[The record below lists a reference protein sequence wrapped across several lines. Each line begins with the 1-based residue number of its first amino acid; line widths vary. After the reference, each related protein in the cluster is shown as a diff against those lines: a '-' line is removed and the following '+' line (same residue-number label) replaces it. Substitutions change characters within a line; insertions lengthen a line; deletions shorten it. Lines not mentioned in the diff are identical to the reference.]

1 MEETSYMYTRVL
13 LCASILLSSGCTAL
27 YTSPTVSEIPEGS
40 EEAARKGYSVTIIEL
55 TPASAQQANTSVAAV
70 ASLPPEFDSASVG
83 RAFQV
88 APGYSAGR
96 GVGQIGRASA
106 PANKSAPMRL
116 PPMQEIQPYYLG
128 VGDVVAITRENATG
142 GVDQL
147 NLRVQDNGAITVPGV
162 GSVPVAELTLDAVRE
177 ALLRAFVDSGVNPT
191 FALEIVEFNARS
203 ASVGGAVATPA
214 RVPVTFSPLRLQDAI
229 QEAGGVALADV
240 DDATVFLNRNDDVYT
255 IPLRALYSSGPASK
269 IQLQDGDFV
278 FVDVGL
284 TEEARRRAFDEALEL
299 RKIEVENLR
308 IRNED
313 ARAAADNAR
322 FQSDRFDRLQ
332 STFLRR
338 LELGAVKREYAY
350 LTGEVNN
357 PLRFPL
363 PFETTAS
370 LADILHENRGI
381 SIITGDYE
389 EIYLIRTA
397 PSDMTKVS
405 AYHLNAANAA
415 GMALATRV
423 ALAPNDVVFVAE
435 QPVTTWNRVLSQILP
450 GSAVGAANTV
460 ANVSN

>member
-1 MEETSYMYTRVL
+1 MSVRFFLCVSVL
-13 LCASILLSSGCTAL
+13 LSTGCTAI

-55 TPASAQQANTSVAAV
+55 TPASVTQANVSALTA
-70 ASLPPEFDSASVG
+70 ASLPPAFDAANVE
-83 RAFQV
+83 RAFQTD
-88 APGYSAGR
+88 AGYNSSR
-96 GVGQIGRASA
+96 GVGPIGRVNA
-106 PANKSAPMRL
+106 PSGEKAPTRL
-116 PPMQEIQPYYLG
+116 PPQSESPPYFLG
-128 VGDVVAITRENATG
+128 VGDVVAIAREDDAGSVET
-142 GVDQL
+142 L
-147 NLRVQDNGAITVPGV
+147 NLRVQDNGVIAVPGV
-162 GSVPVAELTLDAVRE
+162 GSVPVAELTLDAARE
-177 ALLRAFVDSGVNPT
+177 ALLRAFVDSGENPAFT
-191 FALEIVEFNARS
+191 LEIVEFNARS
-203 ASVGGAVATPA
+203 ASVGGAVAAPG
-214 RVPVTFSPLRLQDAI
+214 RVPITFSPLRLQDAI
-229 QEAGGVALADV
+229 QETGGVALADV
-240 DDATVFLNRNDDVYT
+240 DDATVFLTRNDEVYT
-255 IPLRALYSSGPASK
+255 IPLRAVYGSSLASK
-269 IQLQDGDFV
+269 IQIEDGDFV

-284 TEEARRRAFDEALEL
+284 TEQARQRAFDEQLEL
-299 RKIEVENLR
+299 RRIEVENLR

-332 STFLRR
+332 NTFLRR

-389 EIYLIRTA
+389 EIYLIRSA
-397 PSDMTKVS
+397 PSDISKVS

-415 GMALATRV
+415 GLALATRV

-435 QPVTTWNRVLSQILP
+435 QPVTTWNRVLSQVLP
-450 GSAVGAANTV
+450 GSTVGAANSI
-460 ANVSN
+460 ANITN